1 MFFFAVATK
10 STEELAKV
18 KSGLDASDQS
28 LPYEYLL
35 WFFLGLVFLVGLS
48 VIVTWLRKKR
58 HGFIFRGWTS
68 ITEPNRIAAVFK
80 RSAERQA
87 NCTLEIFDHQH
98 TNIYRGQVYEVN
110 PGSHIILELSR
121 LPGQGADFEG
131 FPAQV
136 HLNFRPAP
144 KENMEHYQFSSH
156 TLAVNYHREKNWRV
170 ARVAV
175 AWPKS
180 IISAQRRDF
189 LRLEPGGEHAMK
201 VLLAPAP
208 APAEEGPLPSLEH
221 LEPLAEGSVM
231 DISVGGIQLL
241 LPGLQVLPASGDF
254 LVSLDLPMS
263 GLDMELKDTRLHL
276 LFTPLTRDVINP
288 ADETAVQAGKLTRT
302 IVRGGFSGRY
312 RFDADAGTWKR
323 LPFSQESFQ
332 DLAHW
337 VHAYQRFLLKKEKGL
352 TPTRFERVN
361 AYPSIPPERPAPR
374 DD

>member
-1 MFFFAVATK
+1 MSIFAVATK

-18 KSGLDASDQS
+18 KSGLDTSDQS

-35 WFFLGLVFLVGLS
+35 WFFLGLVFLIGLS
-48 VIVTWLRKKR
+48 IIVTWIRKKR
-58 HGFIFRGWTS
+58 HGFIFKGWTS
-68 ITEPNRIAAVFK
+68 ITEPNRIAAIFK
-80 RSAERQA
+80 RAAERQA
-87 NCTLEIFDHQH
+87 NCTLEIFNHQH
-98 TNIYRGQVYEVN
+98 NNVYRGQVYDAN
-110 PGSHIILELSR
+110 PGSHVILELAR
-121 LPGQGADFEG
+121 LPGQDADFEG

-144 KENMEHYQFSSH
+144 KEDMEHYQFSSH
-156 TLAVNYHREKNWRV
+156 TLAVNYHREKTWRV

-208 APAEEGPLPSLEH
+208 AEEGPLPSLDS

-231 DISVGGIQLL
+231 DISVGGVQLM
-241 LPGLQVLPASGDF
+241 LPGLPGLPESGDF

-288 ADETAVQAGKLTRT
+288 SDEAAPAGRISRT

-312 RFDADAGTWKR
+312 RFDADTRTWMR

-332 DLAHW
+332 DIAHW
-337 VHAYQRFLLKKEKGL
+337 LHAYQRFLLKKEKGL
-352 TPTRFERVN
+352 TSTHFDRVN
-361 AYPSIPPERPAPR
+361 AYPSIPPERPAPK
-374 DD
+374 D

>member
-1 MFFFAVATK
+1 MFTVFAATK

-18 KSGLDASDQS
+18 KSGLDSADSA

-35 WFFLGLVFLVGLS
+35 WFFLGLVFLIALS
-48 VIVTWLRKKR
+48 LIVTWVRKRR
-58 HGFIFRGWTS
+58 HGIIFRGWTS
-68 ITEPNRIAAVFK
+68 ITEPNRIVAVFK
-80 RSAERQA
+80 RAAVRQA
-87 NCTLEIFDHQH
+87 NCTLEIFDHKH
-98 TNIYRGQVYEVN
+98 TNVYRGQVYEAS

-121 LPGQGADFEG
+121 LPGQDADFEG

-144 KENMEHYQFSSH
+144 KEDMEHYQFSSH
-156 TLAVNYHREKNWRV
+156 TLAINYHREKSWRV

-201 VLLAPAP
+201 VMLTPAP
-208 APAEEGPLPSLEH
+208 EDDGPLPSLEH

-231 DISVGGIQLL
+231 DISVGGVQLL
-241 LPGLQVLPASGDF
+241 LPGVQNLPEGGEL
-254 LVSLDLPMS
+254 LVSLNLPMS

-276 LFTPLTRDVINP
+276 LLTPLTKDIINP
-288 ADETAVQAGKLTRT
+288 SDEVAAPAGRAPRT

-312 RFDADAGTWKR
+312 RFDADTRTWKR
-323 LPFSQESFQ
+323 LDFSQESFQ
-332 DLAHW
+332 DIAHW
-337 VHAYQRFLLKKEKGL
+337 VHAYQRFLLIKDKGL
-352 TPTRFERVN
+352 APTHFERVN
-361 AYPSIPPERPAPR
+361 VYPSVPPERPAPK
-374 DD
+374 D